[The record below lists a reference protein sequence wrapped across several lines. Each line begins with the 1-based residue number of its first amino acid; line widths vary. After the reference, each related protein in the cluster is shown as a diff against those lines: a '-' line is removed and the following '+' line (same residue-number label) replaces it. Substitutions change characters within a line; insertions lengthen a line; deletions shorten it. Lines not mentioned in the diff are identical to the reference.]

1 MLTFLKNQFGPNDD
15 SESNEGTSRMAEE
28 KTLIKNS
35 YLKFIYELSDLKD
48 KKNEKRLT
56 SGFLTLT
63 TKQIILFPEKDNKP
77 DEANKQ
83 TLTFDQIT
91 DVDRKVELW
100 RKALGSTTIIPIHY
114 LVNNSEEKACLIST
128 SHENAEKIKKFL
140 CVLLTNGKTVEFVSP
155 FSKGGKILLDKK
167 PVEGNIYIKKTD
179 LILSAEWL
187 GKKQM
192 ETIDL
197 LNLDDF
203 EINLQEK
210 DDSSVTLKYQK
221 EGTIISTLITAERK
235 LVSFMGSYIQLIS
248 DKKATATESIEL
260 NEQQFML
267 VQMMYTSDIDGE
279 MAIEM
284 LGISEEELQGI
295 VNDLLEKEVLKV
307 SGEEEYE
314 LTEKGTK
321 HIVEQMKKNVG

>member
-1 MLTFLKNQFGPNDD
+1 
-15 SESNEGTSRMAEE
+15 MAEE

-35 YLKFIYELSDLKD
+35 YVKFVYELSDLKD

-56 SGFLTLT
+56 PGFFSLT
-63 TKQIILFPEKDNKP
+63 TKQLILYPEKDNKP

-83 TLTFDQIT
+83 IVSFDQIT

-114 LVNNSEEKACLIST
+114 LANNTDEKACLIST

-140 CVLLTNGKTVEFVSP
+140 CILLTNGKTVEFVSP

-167 PVEGNIYIKKTD
+167 PVEGNIYIKKSN
-179 LILSAEWL
+179 LVLSSEWL
-187 GKKQM
+187 GKKQS

-210 DDSSVTLKYQK
+210 SDSSVTLKYQK
-221 EGTIISTLITAERK
+221 EGTVISTLITAERK
-235 LVSFMGSYIQLIS
+235 LVSFMGSCIQLIS
-248 DKKATATESIEL
+248 NKKSLGSESLDL

-267 VQMMYTSDIDGE
+267 VQMMYTSDIDAE

-284 LGISEEELQGI
+284 LGISEKELQGI
-295 VNDLLEKEVLKV
+295 VNDLLEKEVLKI